1 MLGTTQN
8 TPKNFVGERES
19 FSKFLV
25 IIGENWVQPVEG
37 G

>member
-8 TPKNFVGERES
+8 TPKNFVGERE